1 VDRSGTEYECVQGGG
16 IFDGPNGQS
25 SVTAMK
31 RWDISAVRVPLN
43 EACWN
48 GQAYVKAVYRGAR
61 YRNAIEAY
69 VRLLN
74 ANGIVAILAL

>member
-1 VDRSGTEYECVQGGG
+1 
-16 IFDGPNGQS
+16 
-25 SVTAMK
+25 MK